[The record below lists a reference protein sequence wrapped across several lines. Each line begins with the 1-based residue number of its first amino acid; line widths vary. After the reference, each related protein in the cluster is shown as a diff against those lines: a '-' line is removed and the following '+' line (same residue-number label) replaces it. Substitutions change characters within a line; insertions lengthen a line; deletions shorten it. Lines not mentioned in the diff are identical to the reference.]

1 MEDLTE
7 YGEQELSLRV
17 FNEESLYN
25 DRHSLNFID
34 SLREIFVFD
43 SEQLEELKT
52 DLEDDLKECERS
64 VNKWKLK

>member
-7 YGEQELSLRV
+7 YNNQELSLRV
-17 FNEESLYN
+17 FNEEPLYL

-34 SLREIFVFD
+34 SLREIFVFN

-52 DLEDDLKECERS
+52 DLEEDLKK
-64 VNKWKLK
+64 V

>member
-1 MEDLTE
+1 MEDLTK

-17 FNEESLYN
+17 MNEESLYN

-34 SLREIFVFD
+34 SLREIFVFN

-64 VNKWKLK
+64 VNK